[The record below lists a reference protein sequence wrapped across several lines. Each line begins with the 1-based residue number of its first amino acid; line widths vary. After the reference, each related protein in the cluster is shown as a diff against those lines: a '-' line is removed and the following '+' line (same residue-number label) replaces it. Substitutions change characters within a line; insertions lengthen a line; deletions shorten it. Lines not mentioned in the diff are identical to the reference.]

1 MKMEYEFLVAK
12 DVSKVINK
20 YFHIELSV
28 EEQCYLA
35 IHILGKKAIQLVQ
48 SKAVSMIN

>member
-35 IHILGKKAIQLVQ
+35 IHILGKKSNSTSCNRKLYQ
-48 SKAVSMIN
+48 